1 MPSEKFLLFCPQC
14 GRPQPAKASCVA
26 CGAPLPPP
34 SNRPLG
40 GRDLILKA
48 YQPFLEADLGLER
61 RILLSAKRFE
71 WHPRSGDPVIAEVAQ
86 IERVRLLSRPVWE
99 SLAIGAAASLAVLL
113 ARGWVI
119 RALLGAIVVLA
130 VAACVLQKQYAL
142 VLTTRDGRSRRIDL
156 GIGTRRAPVVQRIE
170 SVWGSLQP
178 ALKELGV
185 GT

>member
-1 MPSEKFLLFCPQC
+1 M
-14 GRPQPAKASCVA
+14 GD
-26 CGAPLPPP
+26 
-34 SNRPLG
+34 
-40 GRDLILKA
+40 RDRILKA

-61 RILLSAKRFE
+61 RILLSAKRLE

-86 IERVRLLSRPVWE
+86 IERVRLASRP
-99 SLAIGAAASLAVLL
+99 ASLAVLL

-142 VLTTRDGRSRRIDL
+142 VLTTRDGRSRRIEL

-185 GT
+185 ET

>member
-1 MPSEKFLLFCPQC
+1 
-14 GRPQPAKASCVA
+14 
-26 CGAPLPPP
+26 
-34 SNRPLG
+34 LG

-99 SLAIGAAASLAVLL
+99 SLAIGAVASLAVFF
-113 ARGWVI
+113 ARAWAS
-119 RALLGAIVVLA
+119 RALLCGVVILA
-130 VAACVLQKQYAL
+130 VAACFLQKRYAL
-142 VLTTRDGRSRRIDL
+142 VLTTRDGRSRSFDL
-156 GIGTRRAPVVQRIE
+156 GVGTRRAPVVQRIE

-185 GT
+185 QT